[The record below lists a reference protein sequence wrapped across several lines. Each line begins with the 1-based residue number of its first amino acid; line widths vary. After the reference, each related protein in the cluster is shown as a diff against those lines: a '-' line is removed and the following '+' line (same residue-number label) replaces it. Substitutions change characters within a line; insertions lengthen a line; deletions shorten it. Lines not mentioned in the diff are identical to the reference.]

1 MGIMAWL
8 TFLGVV
14 LQSFLTSIVQNLFS
28 GENQVFQSS
37 FAAVLLQI
45 FVLFALSYALYY
57 AALKV
62 LRGEKVRV
70 NILMSVFQGKYYGP
84 LFVVNLLQKVLERNW
99 FVIFVTNFIWG
110 RDNLVFQIDV

>member
-70 NILMSVFQGKYYGP
+70 NILMSFSRKILWSAICGQPTSKS
-84 LFVVNLLQKVLERNW
+84 
-99 FVIFVTNFIWG
+99 T
-110 RDNLVFQIDV
+110 